1 MGTISTQNGA
11 YGIYTVLTKNL
22 LIEGCEV
29 VCVSDAGIYIEQSKN
44 LVARNN
50 RALYNVADIES
61 ENSTGLEI
69 YENDVFENTSG
80 LLIFNLLK
88 LTLYG
93 KNVTTHNNIQD
104 FRVKGSIIIDV
115 PKGTGV
121 IIMATQNVDFYNN
134 IVEDYV
140 TNGLSVVSYLVFA
153 AEEKAEAIINQSI
166 QDRGIRA
173 VESD

>member
-1 MGTISTQNGA
+1 M
-11 YGIYTVLTKNL
+11 TKNL
-22 LIEGCEV
+22 LIEGCEAI
-29 VCVSDAGIYIEQSKN
+29 CASDAGIYVRQSKN

-50 RALYNVADIES
+50 RAFYNVAGIES

-69 YENDVFENTSG
+69 YENNVYENTSG
-80 LLIFNLLK
+80 LLIFNLPK

-93 KNVTTHNNIQD
+93 KNISAYNNRIYNNNIEN
-104 FRVKGSIIIDV
+104 FGVKGSIISSV

-134 IVEDYV
+134 IVEDHV
-140 TNGLSVVSYLVFA
+140 TNNLSAVSYLVFA
-153 AEEKAEAIINQSI
+153 AEEEAKAIINQSI